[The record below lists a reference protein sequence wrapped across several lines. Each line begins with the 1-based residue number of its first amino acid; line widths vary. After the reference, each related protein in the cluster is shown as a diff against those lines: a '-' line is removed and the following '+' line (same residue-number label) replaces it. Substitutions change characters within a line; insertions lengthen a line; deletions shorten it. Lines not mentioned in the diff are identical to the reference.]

1 MKLFHLFQPLRNPR
15 FAQLYAAQTVSLFG
29 DALTWVAFALLAFE
43 LAGERSSIILGTAL
57 TLRVTAFVL
66 LSPLAGALADRLN
79 RKTLMVT
86 ADVAR
91 VVILCLLPFVTQ
103 VWQVYVLMFLLNSF
117 TAFFTPTFQASIPL
131 VTGKDEYPR
140 AISLSGAT
148 NEFFGV
154 LGPGIAGSVAALIG
168 GRSLFWLDGFTF
180 LLSALLILTLRT
192 SLQAGDEKTGSSFS
206 LQDVTEGTKRL
217 WQDAPMRYALLLEL
231 VAAISG
237 AWILVNTVG
246 YVKGQL
252 SLGDVQYG
260 WVMAVFGIG
269 ATLAALVT
277 GIFEKRL
284 ARTTFVLLGALLTSL
299 AILPTNLLT
308 LAPLMVLWFV
318 AGVGQNWVNLPTQ
331 TLIADRTSE
340 AFQGRVYGAHFAW
353 SHLWWAFAYPL
364 AGYLGSAYP
373 ERSFLYGGL
382 IALALL
388 VVTFVSFAPRKLR
401 EQHGA

>member
-1 MKLFHLFQPLRNPR
+1 MRLFYLFQPLRNPR
-15 FAQLYAAQTVSLFG
+15 FAQLYAAQTVSLLG

-43 LAGERSSIILGTAL
+43 LAGERSGVILGTAL

-66 LSPLAGALADRLN
+66 LSPLAGALADRIN
-79 RKTLMVT
+79 RKFLMVA

-91 VVILCLLPFVTQ
+91 VVVLFLLPFVTE

-148 NEFFGV
+148 NEFFGM
-154 LGPGIAGSVAALIG
+154 LGPAIAGAIAALIG

-180 LLSALLILTLRT
+180 LLSALLILTLST
-192 SLQAGDEKTGSSFS
+192 SLQAKGEKADSSFS
-206 LQDVTEGTKRL
+206 LQDVTEGSKRL

-246 YVKGQL
+246 FVKGQL
-252 SLGDVQYG
+252 NLGDVQYG
-260 WVMAVFGIG
+260 WVMAAFGIG
-269 ATLAALVT
+269 ATLAALAT
-277 GIFEKRL
+277 GIFERRL
-284 ARTTFVLLGALLTSL
+284 TRTTFVLIGAAITSL

-308 LAPLMVLWFV
+308 LVPLMVLWFV
-318 AGVGQNWVNLPTQ
+318 AGAGQNWVNLPTQ

-364 AGYLGSAYP
+364 AGYLGSSYP

-388 VVTFVSFAPRKLR
+388 VITFVSFAPRKLK

>member
-1 MKLFHLFQPLRNPR
+1 VNLFHLFQPLRNPR
-15 FAQLYAAQTVSLFG
+15 FAQLYAAQTVSLLG

-43 LAGERSSIILGTAL
+43 LAGERSGVILGTAL

-66 LSPLAGALADRLN
+66 LSPLAGALADRIN
-79 RKTLMVT
+79 RKFLMVA

-91 VVILCLLPFVTQ
+91 VVVLFLLPFVTE

-131 VTGKDEYPR
+131 VTGKDEYAR

-148 NEFFGV
+148 NEFFGM
-154 LGPGIAGSVAALIG
+154 LGPAIAGAIAALIG
-168 GRSLFWLDGFTF
+168 GRSLFWLDGSTF

-192 SLQAGDEKTGSSFS
+192 SLQAKGEKADSSFS
-206 LQDVTEGTKRL
+206 LQDVTEGSKRL

-246 YVKGQL
+246 FVKGQL
-252 SLGDVQYG
+252 NLGDVQYG
-260 WVMAVFGIG
+260 WVKAAFGIG
-269 ATLAALVT
+269 ATLAALAT

-284 ARTTFVLLGALLTSL
+284 TRTTFVLIGATITSL

-318 AGVGQNWVNLPTQ
+318 AGAGQNWVNLPTQ

-353 SHLWWAFAYPL
+353 SHL
-364 AGYLGSAYP
+364 
-373 ERSFLYGGL
+373 
-382 IALALL
+382 
-388 VVTFVSFAPRKLR
+388 
-401 EQHGA
+401 